1 MTFVLGT
8 YSGPFLEATSYH
20 FTGVFDMAS
29 TSSGKKRTYK
39 EAFLQWGFTSIVDKN
54 IEKPQCVLCNKVLNP
69 ESMKPS
75 KLKEHFAK
83 VHKEFADKNIDF
95 FKKKEKILKSSRM
108 DSTGNIQKANESCLQ
123 ASYKIAYRIARNKK
137 PHTIGEDL
145 IKPCLLDA
153 VTLVIGEQHV
163 AKIKQISLS
172 NTTIQ
177 SRICEMSADILAT
190 VISEIKESPMFALQL
205 DESTDVASCSQLLVF
220 TRYIKDDDVK
230 EEYLFCKSLP
240 TTTRGA
246 DVFQT
251 LKEFIE
257 ENGLDWL
264 KLVGTCTDGAPSMM
278 GIRSGFQ
285 ALVKQV
291 APQVF
296 GYHCL
301 IHRYALAVKTLPPDL
316 LNTLSDIVKIVN
328 HIRGSATNS
337 RLFKVL
343 CDEVGATFN
352 ALLYHTEVR
361 WLSRGKVL
369 SRVYEL
375 REEIGLFFENQRT
388 QKEKEYYAKI
398 KDQTFVLKM
407 AYLADFFTEINS
419 LNISL
424 QGNETNILTL
434 QDKIASFLRKLEL
447 YQRRVQAG
455 DVSMFTQLS
464 EQLVN
469 NKQDKI
475 TFENS
480 VVQHLTAV
488 IDSLQQYFPNMDSR
502 ESYSWILRPFSTC
515 VDIFKD
521 EDVSAKVEFL
531 GLRENNSLKVDF
543 QNDKLSTFWR
553 KAAAEYP
560 IIADRA
566 LKMLIPFAT
575 TYRCETGFST
585 LVTLKTKAR
594 NRLNVEHD
602 MRCALSETEPNIV
615 KLANAKQFQPSH

>member
-1 MTFVLGT
+1 MCFNGIRMIRNVEKTPTGHFSKQT
-8 YSGPFLEATSYH
+8 YVP
-20 FTGVFDMAS
+20 TGVFDMAS

-95 FKKKEKILKSSRM
+95 FKKKERILKSSRM

-153 VTLVIGEQHV
+153 VALVIGEQHV

-190 VISEIKESPMFALQL
+190 VISEIKESHMFALQL

-240 TTTRGA
+240 TTTRGE
-246 DVFQT
+246 D
-251 LKEFIE
+251 
-257 ENGLDWL
+257 
-264 KLVGTCTDGAPSMM
+264 
-278 GIRSGFQ
+278 

-301 IHRYALAVKTLPPDL
+301 IHRYALAVKTLPSDL

-398 KDQTFVLKM
+398 KDQTFILKM

-469 NKQDKI
+469 NKQEKI
-475 TFENS
+475 SFENS